1 MQHMHTLTRSTK
13 IPEYVTAHLKPSSIY
28 NMWIKLLGSSFK
40 RFFKKKSSEKNTPHI
55 TYVIQGKHE
64 INIKSQ
70 EMTLK
75 IRVKLISECHFS
87 DVLRSDYQEFK
98 SAFHK
103 TESQLPLLD
112 SQI

>member
-1 MQHMHTLTRSTK
+1 M
-13 IPEYVTAHLKPSSIY
+13 
-28 NMWIKLLGSSFK
+28 LL
-40 RFFKKKSSEKNTPHI
+40 KKSSEKNTPHT

-75 IRVKLISECHFS
+75 IRVKLISGCHFS

-98 SAFHK
+98 SAFHR
-103 TESQLPLLD
+103 TESQLRDLTD
-112 SQI
+112 KSKS